1 MKKERFISLF
11 LIFVLLASLA
21 PSAYAKENF
30 EVDARAALLVDVGTG
45 EVLYD
50 KNVHERSYP
59 ASITKVMTALL
70 TLEAVKAGRLS
81 LTQEI
86 TAQESAFENLA
97 ADGSTANIKAGETM
111 SVENLLNCLLIV
123 SANEA
128 ANILAEAVS
137 GNVESFVAL
146 MNQRAQELG
155 CKDTRFAN
163 PSGLHNSEHYTS
175 AWDIYTFVSEAL
187 KYDTFREIIARKSY
201 EVPATNVSKARALH
215 TTNFLISNWRTRG
228 YVYEYATGGKTGS
241 TPEAGYCLVAT
252 AEKGSRSLIS
262 VVLGAERVTLED
274 KTVLT
279 KSFSETIRLFDHGFN
294 DFQSMNLIDAG
305 EYIQEIPVEL
315 SSETNYV
322 IVHPAESLRRMVP
335 ASLTFED
342 LERDIKLDR
351 EIVDAPIAEGD
362 VLGTMTVSFDG
373 VEYGTVDL
381 IALNDVSSSW
391 LLVKQREITE
401 FLAQPWVKYAAAGA
415 AVLLVGVTVLSLS
428 AKSRS
433 RRYSG
438 RRGRNYSYNGYR
450 GRKKR

>member
-438 RRGRNYSYNGYR
+438 RRGRNYSYSGYR

>member
-438 RRGRNYSYNGYR
+438 RRGR
-450 GRKKR
+450 KKR

>member
-401 FLAQPWVKYAAAGA
+401 FLTQPWVKYAAAGA